1 MSDLHERAADR
12 MRTMIERAAAWKIVV
27 ETPAEYEAAV
37 AEWTYTLRVLEAVEP
52 MRAALENAQHG
63 LGCFYG
69 QLDHYRPC
77 TCGLNGALRAAREV
91 EQMNDKPS
99 TDRADSASEAEQR
112 MCYALGFDSFSRE
125 DAAAFLRAWREAVR
139 ELSDWPADWPAKV
152 ARLEALEDAVFGQR
166 DNAPQPAAP
175 DDAQTLAVIV
185 GSVADAMEDAGAA
198 LNVAESRARHVEK
211 RLMESRVPAQPAP
224 VAHGELSEIARIIAR
239 YHEGAGTEP
248 SDEDRAAAR
257 EIHAEYER
265 RAAQSESVR
274 ELREA
279 WLDWLAFRGRF
290 ATGHDVISCICVKC
304 ETLRA
309 AIFQTVDN
317 ALAKH
322 EAAHE

>member
-1 MSDLHERAADR
+1 MS
-12 MRTMIERAAAWKIVV
+12 
-27 ETPAEYEAAV
+27 
-37 AEWTYTLRVLEAVEP
+37 
-52 MRAALENAQHG
+52 
-63 LGCFYG
+63 
-69 QLDHYRPC
+69 
-77 TCGLNGALRAAREV
+77 
-91 EQMNDKPS
+91 DKPS
-99 TDRADSASEAEQR
+99 TDRAPDAQASEAEQEIDGLDPLIAPIV
-112 MCYALGFDSFSRE
+112 ALLRAHRVETFESCQSGPGHSFLEPTVRFHGQSMEGYRAVAVALEHGLTVGALRRVWDIIDGELVGPQWEMTFWLKGQGKDARNFLEGLNEDFRRLRE
-125 DAAAFLRAWREAVR
+125 DPRAWADEQRER
-139 ELSDWPADWPAKV
+139 V
-152 ARLEALEDAVFGQR
+152 ATGA
-166 DNAPQPAAP
+166 APQPAAP